1 MTTLSTYIDYGF
13 DLAASIVKDDNIAAG
28 YRVLPIN
35 QELCSTKGVIYLIV
49 EDDEV
54 IKIGGSGQT
63 LLERWTSYA
72 AGTQKARHRGT
83 CSVTNYDVSEHIR
96 NSKVARS
103 AAPGTK
109 LCLFAYTPAPVN
121 VSVDLFGK
129 DTQIIKAE
137 VWKNYEKFLLDE
149 FIATHGEMPLLSKNK

>member
-1 MTTLSTYIDYGF
+1 MTSLSTYIDYGF

-28 YRVLPIN
+28 YRVQPLN

-63 LLERWTSYA
+63 LIERWSSYS
-72 AGTQKARHRGT
+72 AGTQKARDKGT
-83 CSVTNYDVSEHIR
+83 CSVTNYDVSQHIR
-96 NSKVARS
+96 NSN
-103 AAPGTK
+103 GTK
-109 LCLFAYTPAPVN
+109 ICLFAYTPAPVN

-129 DTQIIKAE
+129 STQIIKAE

-149 FIATHGEMPLLSKNK
+149 YCATHGDMPLLSKNK